1 MKKLLAL
8 VLALV
13 MSMSLVTISNA
24 AYSDKA
30 DIDLKEAVDVLSA
43 VGVFEGSDGKFDPK
57 ANLTREQAAKL
68 VAYLQL
74 GQKSADALVG
84 GNKFTDVAANRWSAG
99 YVDYCATTGVVA
111 GVGNG
116 QFNPTGSLTAL
127 QFGKML
133 LVCLGYDAD
142 SEGLTGADWQINTS
156 KLMTSAKLLKGLD
169 SVKAT
174 DVITREQAAQMMLN
188 ALKAP
193 TVEYNTKG
201 STITINGAV
210 IGIGGSKATY
220 VTATVAEDSTVKNI
234 GKTQLTN
241 SNEYTVELGEKLF
254 SNLKLNSTADAFMRP
269 ATKWTLKAE
278 TIGTYADTPDL
289 TYTAGTKIGTI
300 YSDLGLSDGISKK
313 NVTEYVDGDYAGAF
327 AYDIV
332 KGSKDKVGGNGVLLN
347 VYYNDDAETITF
359 VEVNTYIGKVTAA
372 YPDTTTKDAYVK
384 IKNMDGYS
392 CPGAGKEF
400 ETESFKK
407 NDVVAYTYSAKDG
420 ENSIQSMALAE
431 KVTGAMSTY
440 TISGNVTVG
449 GTKYD
454 ANKASVLTVKDTVAA
469 VDKGDDVT
477 IYLDANG
484 YVLYVDA
491 DADVKYAVV
500 LDYSD
505 RAGDFNTTKKAK
517 LLFTDGTTKTVEVS
531 LPDGQTVASP
541 FNATT
546 GVLADGASEDTTLSM
561 YDIVSYTIGTDDVY
575 ELTLVANARTT
586 ADGVTGGTKL
596 VTNGKNTFVNNIKDV
611 NLTAAATATGEQ
623 TTTAADAETVFLVMT
638 QGVGGK
644 KDTFAAYKGFANVPT
659 ITLAA
664 GKTTT
669 MSVFMDAKTSNNP
682 ATVVF
687 VLDDAGTNVTVS
699 SNNKD
704 IIYIKGNSSH
714 TGAPNYT
721 GRSYTNALGHF
732 YEYDCFVN
740 GDTTATTIKTESPF
754 TKDTLI
760 YGPSYNSKG
769 ILIDSDDS
777 ATYSTVTS
785 DNVVAGSEMAY
796 RYGTDSVKNDVIKL
810 GGASY
815 AYAKNVEVYFIDV
828 DGKLVAGTIDEIA
841 YDEDDRVYLKT
852 DDDGILTN
860 VYIKVIDKAEEVTP
874 GAATENIVKNV
885 ALTYAANTYTVT
897 WDVDNYKANTT
908 AKVEIYTI
916 NGNKLA
922 TSTTWPGDT
931 TEGNRVGFSLTAPY
945 TALNPS
951 VQYNVVVTM
960 GNVSSTFRCEIV

>member
-111 GVGNG
+111 GIGNG

-174 DVITREQAAQMMLN
+174 EVITREQAAQMMLN

-193 TVEYNTKG
+193 TVEYDTKG

-347 VYYNDDAETITF
+347 VYYDDDAETITF

-384 IKNMDGYS
+384 IKNMDGYG

-500 LDYSD
+500 LNYKTGV
-505 RAGDFNTTKKAK
+505 GDLNDETKAK
-517 LLFTDGTTKTVEVS
+517 LLFTDGTTKTVK
-531 LPDGQTVASP
+531 VA
-541 FNATT
+541 
-546 GVLADGASEDTTLSM
+546 LADKLTAETNFGTVLGANDNEVATLSQ

-586 ADGVTGGTKL
+586 ATASGATKL
-596 VTNGKNTFVNNIKDV
+596 VSNGKNTFVNNIKDV
-611 NLTAAATATGEQ
+611 NLTKANAQ
-623 TTTAADAETVFLVMT
+623 TTTAADAETVFLVAT
-638 QGVGGK
+638 LKADGTVK
-644 KDTFAAYKGFANVPT
+644 STAAYKGFANVPT
-659 ITLAA
+659 ITLAD
-664 GKTTT
+664 GETTT
-669 MSVFMDAKTSNNP
+669 MSVFMDAKTNNNP

-687 VLDDAGTNVTVS
+687 VLDDAGTDVTVS

-714 TGAPNYT
+714 TGAPDYT

-841 YDEDDRVYLKT
+841 YDEDDMVFVKT

-874 GAATENIVKNV
+874 GTATENIVKNV
-885 ALTYAANTYTVT
+885 ALTYTPGTYKVT

-922 TSTTWPGDT
+922 TSTTWAGDT
-931 TEGNRVGFSLTAPY
+931 TEGNRIGFSLTAPY
-945 TALNPS
+945 TALNAS

>member
-111 GVGNG
+111 GIGNG

-193 TVEYNTKG
+193 TVEYDTKG

-384 IKNMDGYS
+384 VKDMDGYA

-407 NDVVAYTYSAKDG
+407 NDVVAYTYSNKAG

-500 LDYSD
+500 LDYSNK
-505 RAGDFNTTKKAK
+505 AGDFNTTKKAK
-517 LLFTDGTTKTVEVS
+517 LLFTDGSTKTVEVAIAAA
-531 LPDGQTVASP
+531 QTPTINPTATPAVDE
-541 FNATT
+541 FNAYTN
-546 GVLADGASEDTTLSM
+546 GKVSK

-575 ELTLVANARTT
+575 ELALVSDA
-586 ADGVTGGTKL
+586 ADTDAGVTGGTKL

-611 NLTAAATATGEQ
+611 NLTTAAAGNQ
-623 TTTAADAETVFLVMT
+623 TTNAADAETVFLVAT
-638 QGVGGK
+638 L
-644 KDTFAAYKGFANVPT
+644 KDDGTTVKSTAAYKGFANVPT
-659 ITLAA
+659 ITLADT
-664 GKTTT
+664 KTTT

-841 YDEDDRVYLKT
+841 YDEDDMVFVKT

-874 GAATENIVKNV
+874 GTPAVVVSTIEATADTNMIKEINVVCSDNVTSNTKVSVSLQVLNNAGTWTTLKTLTFNIAAGSKWDT
-885 ALTYAANTYTVT
+885 APQTVT
-897 WDVDNYKANTT
+897 GLAGGQYKLVCGT
-908 AKVEIYTI
+908 VE
-916 NGNKLA
+916 KL
-922 TSTTWPGDT
+922 
-931 TEGNRVGFSLTAPY
+931 
-945 TALNPS
+945 
-951 VQYNVVVTM
+951 VT
-960 GNVSSTFRCEIV
+960 VA

>member
-111 GVGNG
+111 GIGNG

-174 DVITREQAAQMMLN
+174 EVITREQAAQMMLN

-193 TVEYNTKG
+193 TVEYDTKG

-347 VYYNDDAETITF
+347 VYYDDDAETITF

-384 IKNMDGYS
+384 IKNMDGYG

-500 LDYSD
+500 LNYKTGV
-505 RAGDFNTTKKAK
+505 GDLNDETKAK
-517 LLFTDGTTKTVEVS
+517 LLFTDGTTKTVK
-531 LPDGQTVASP
+531 VA
-541 FNATT
+541 
-546 GVLADGASEDTTLSM
+546 LADKLTAETNFGTVLGANDNEVATLSQ

-586 ADGVTGGTKL
+586 ATASGATKL
-596 VTNGKNTFVNNIKDV
+596 VSNGKNTFVNNIKDV
-611 NLTAAATATGEQ
+611 NLTKANAQ
-623 TTTAADAETVFLVMT
+623 TTTAADAETVFLVAT
-638 QGVGGK
+638 LKADGTVK
-644 KDTFAAYKGFANVPT
+644 STAAYKGFANVPT
-659 ITLAA
+659 ITLAD
-664 GKTTT
+664 GETTT
-669 MSVFMDAKTSNNP
+669 MSVFMDAKTNNNP

-687 VLDDAGTNVTVS
+687 VLDDAGTDVTVS

-714 TGAPNYT
+714 TGAPDYT

-785 DNVVAGSEMAY
+785 DNVVAGREMAY

-841 YDEDDRVYLKT
+841 YDEDDMVFVKT

-874 GAATENIVKNV
+874 GTATENIVKNV
-885 ALTYAANTYTVT
+885 ALTYTPGTYKVT

-922 TSTTWPGDT
+922 TSTTWAGDT

-945 TALNPS
+945 TALNAS

>member
-111 GVGNG
+111 GIGNG

-174 DVITREQAAQMMLN
+174 EVITREQAAQMMLN

-193 TVEYNTKG
+193 TVEYDTKG

-347 VYYNDDAETITF
+347 VYYDDDAETITF

-384 IKNMDGYS
+384 IKNMDGYG

-407 NDVVAYTYSAKDG
+407 NDVVAYTYSYKAG

-500 LDYSD
+500 LNYKTGV
-505 RAGDFNTTKKAK
+505 GDLNDETKAK
-517 LLFTDGTTKTVEVS
+517 LLFTDGTTKTVK
-531 LPDGQTVASP
+531 VA
-541 FNATT
+541 
-546 GVLADGASEDTTLSM
+546 LADKLTAETNFGTVLGANDNEVATLSQ

-586 ADGVTGGTKL
+586 ATASGATKL
-596 VTNGKNTFVNNIKDV
+596 VSNGKNTFVNNIKDV
-611 NLTAAATATGEQ
+611 NLTKANAQ
-623 TTTAADAETVFLVMT
+623 TTTAADAETVFLVAT
-638 QGVGGK
+638 LKADGTVK
-644 KDTFAAYKGFANVPT
+644 STAAYKGFANVPT
-659 ITLAA
+659 ITLAD
-664 GKTTT
+664 GETTT
-669 MSVFMDAKTSNNP
+669 MSVFMDAKTNNNP

-687 VLDDAGTNVTVS
+687 VLDDAGTDVTVS

-714 TGAPNYT
+714 TGAPDYT

-841 YDEDDRVYLKT
+841 YDEDDMVFVKT

-874 GAATENIVKNV
+874 GTATENIVKNV
-885 ALTYAANTYTVT
+885 ALTYTPGTYKVT

-922 TSTTWPGDT
+922 TSTTWAGDT

-945 TALNPS
+945 TALNAS

>member
-111 GVGNG
+111 GIGNG

-188 ALKAP
+188 ALEAP
-193 TVEYNTKG
+193 TVEYDTKG

-384 IKNMDGYS
+384 VKDMDGYA

-407 NDVVAYTYSAKDG
+407 NDVVAYTYSNKAG

-431 KVTGAMSTY
+431 KVTGKMNGFTAEK
-440 TISGNVTVG
+440 NVTVD
-449 GTKYD
+449 GTTYKKS
-454 ANKASVLTVKDTVAA
+454 ANGTPITPGMNTSVGKDVS
-469 VDKGDDVT
+469 V
-477 IYLDANG
+477 YLDQYG
-484 YVLYVDA
+484 YAAFVDA
-491 DADVKYAVV
+491 DDTLQYAVI
-500 LDYSD
+500 LAYEKGS
-505 RAGDFNTTKKAK
+505 RLESARAK
-517 LLFTDGTTKTVEVS
+517 LLFTDGTTKKVDVKALKKNDGTTVTPV
-531 LPDGQTVASP
+531 
-541 FNATT
+541 N
-546 GVLADGASEDTTLSM
+546 LADYASANSDLNK
-561 YDIVSYTIGTDDVY
+561 YDVVSYTVNSDEEYT
-575 ELTLVANARTT
+575 LTL
-586 ADGVTGGTKL
+586 
-596 VTNGKNTFVNNIKDV
+596 
-611 NLTAAATATGEQ
+611 
-623 TTTAADAETVFLVMT
+623 AADARNADVGSAKITKGIPSLDGTVSGNWYNVGTTNGGVLYANGKTTFLVIDESGT
-638 QGVGGK
+638 
-644 KDTFAAYKGFANVPT
+644 DTTYTSYTGIANVPNIEWKGGT
-659 ITLAA
+659 YTAPITLLTEDNTIA
-664 GKTTT
+664 KI
-669 MSVFMDAKTSNNP
+669 VVVAKTKVSGETNNLYISDGSK
-682 ATVVF
+682 A
-687 VLDDAGTNVTVS
+687 VTF
-699 SNNKD
+699 
-704 IIYIKGNSSH
+704 IKGGSA
-714 TGAPNYT
+714 GQ
-721 GRSYTNALGHF
+721 SYTKDLGYY
-732 YEYDCFVN
+732 YEYDAVID
-740 GDTTATTIKTESPF
+740 GAETKIKTDFAVTNYSIL
-754 TKDTLI
+754 T
-760 YGPSYNSKG
+760 GVSYNSKG
-769 ILIDSDDS
+769 VASGYSDIAYMDINNPTTKVDGANLFTAVGTEATTNSVVKIGTKLYAFDDDCKVYYIGTDGTLIAS
-777 ATYSTVTS
+777 APASIGKDTNDQVWFKLTDGLLSTVFIKVVDETS
-785 DNVVAGSEMAY
+785 AVNPSNGTVAVKLVKDASGKVTLQYTNSDAAAVAYTGTVTITNTTNGYTTTVDLVGGSFNANSTTFADAETIAV
-796 RYGTDSVKNDVIKL
+796 SSNSAVKYQATVTV
-810 GGASY
+810 GGA
-815 AYAKNVEVYFIDV
+815 V
-828 DGKLVAGTIDEIA
+828 
-841 YDEDDRVYLKT
+841 
-852 DDDGILTN
+852 LTTN
-860 VYIKVIDKAEEVTP
+860 SVI
-874 GAATENIVKNV
+874 G
-885 ALTYAANTYTVT
+885 
-897 WDVDNYKANTT
+897 
-908 AKVEIYTI
+908 
-916 NGNKLA
+916 G
-922 TSTTWPGDT
+922 
-931 TEGNRVGFSLTAPY
+931 
-945 TALNPS
+945 
-951 VQYNVVVTM
+951 
-960 GNVSSTFRCEIV
+960 

>member
-313 NVTEYVDGDYAGAF
+313 NVTEYVDGVYAGAF

-454 ANKASVLTVKDTVAA
+454 ANKMSVSTVKDTVAA

-500 LDYSD
+500 LNYKTLV
-505 RAGDFNTTKKAK
+505 GDLNDETKAK
-517 LLFTDGTTKTVEVS
+517 LLFTDGTTKTVKVALAGS
-531 LPDGQTVASP
+531 LTAEST
-541 FNATT
+541 FTN
-546 GVLADGASEDTTLSM
+546 VLAPTDAESATLSQ

-586 ADGVTGGTKL
+586 ATASGATKL
-596 VTNGKNTFVNNIKDV
+596 VSNGKNTFVNNIKDV
-611 NLTAAATATGEQ
+611 NLTEANAQ
-623 TTTAADAETVFLVMT
+623 TTTAADAETVFLVAT
-638 QGVGGK
+638 LKADGTVK
-644 KDTFAAYKGFANVPT
+644 STAAYKGFANVPT
-659 ITLAA
+659 ITLADT
-664 GKTTT
+664 KTTT
-669 MSVFMDAKTSNNP
+669 MSVFMDAKTNNNP

>member
-13 MSMSLVTISNA
+13 MTMSLVTISNA

-111 GVGNG
+111 GIGNG

-174 DVITREQAAQMMLN
+174 EVITREQAAQMMLN

-193 TVEYNTKG
+193 TVEYDTKG

-313 NVTEYVDGDYAGAF
+313 NVTEYVDGVYAGAF

-347 VYYNDDAETITF
+347 VYYDDDAETITF

-384 IKNMDGYS
+384 IKNMDGYG

-454 ANKASVLTVKDTVAA
+454 ANKASVSTVKDTVAA

-500 LDYSD
+500 LNYKTGV
-505 RAGDFNTTKKAK
+505 GDLNDETKAK
-517 LLFTDGTTKTVEVS
+517 LLFTDGTTKTVKVALAGS
-531 LPDGQTVASP
+531 LTAEST
-541 FNATT
+541 FTN
-546 GVLADGASEDTTLSM
+546 VLAPTDAESATLSQ

-586 ADGVTGGTKL
+586 ATASGATKL
-596 VTNGKNTFVNNIKDV
+596 VSNGKNTFVNNIKDV
-611 NLTAAATATGEQ
+611 NLSTAATGNQ
-623 TTTAADAETVFLVMT
+623 TTNAADAETVFLVAT
-638 QGVGGK
+638 LKADGTVK
-644 KDTFAAYKGFANVPT
+644 STAAYKGFANVPT
-659 ITLAA
+659 ITLAD
-664 GKTTT
+664 GETTT
-669 MSVFMDAKTSNNP
+669 MSVFMDAKTNNNP

-687 VLDDAGTNVTVS
+687 VLDDAGTDVTVS

-810 GGASY
+810 DGASY

-922 TSTTWPGDT
+922 TSKTWPGDT
-931 TEGNRVGFSLTAPY
+931 TEGNRVGFSLNAPY

>member
-13 MSMSLVTISNA
+13 MTMSLVTISNA

-174 DVITREQAAQMMLN
+174 EVITREQAAQMMLN

-193 TVEYNTKG
+193 TVEYDTKG
-201 STITINGAV
+201 STIIINGAV

-407 NDVVAYTYSAKDG
+407 NDVVAYTYSNKAG

-500 LDYSD
+500 LDYSN

-531 LPDGQTVASP
+531 LTAAQIPTVDSTTDE
-541 FNATT
+541 FNACTPSK
-546 GVLADGASEDTTLSM
+546 VSK

-575 ELTLVANARTT
+575 ELALVSDAATT
-586 ADGVTGGTKL
+586 DAGAATTGTKL
-596 VTNGKNTFVNNIKDV
+596 VTNGKNTFVNNITDV
-611 NLTAAATATGEQ
+611 NLAEANAQ

-664 GKTTT
+664 DKTTT

-687 VLDDAGTNVTVS
+687 VLDTADVNVS

-704 IIYIKGNSSH
+704 IIYIKGSN
-714 TGAPNYT
+714 TDK
-721 GRSYTNALGHF
+721 SYTNALGHF

-769 ILIDSDDS
+769 ILIGQDAFVNADHTTGTD
-777 ATYSTVTS
+777 
-785 DNVVAGSEMAY
+785 MAY
-796 RYGTDSVKNDVIKL
+796 GTTTDSVKNDVIKL

-841 YDEDDRVYLKT
+841 YDEDDMVFVKL
-852 DDDGILTN
+852 DEGILTN
-860 VYIKVIDKAEEVTP
+860 VYIKVKDTNATVTP
-874 GAATENIVKNV
+874 AVTAAVNGTPVVSIASGTVKTAGNSLSMHNADHTANV
-885 ALTYAANTYTVT
+885 S
-897 WDVDNYKANTT
+897 
-908 AKVEIYTI
+908 AK
-916 NGNKLA
+916 
-922 TSTTWPGDT
+922 
-931 TEGNRVGFSLTAPY
+931 
-945 TALNPS
+945 
-951 VQYNVVVTM
+951 NVVVTYAISTWNPSTNSFNAPM
-960 GNVSSTFRCEIV
+960 VVSKTVGDVAAGTWIDADGAPVTTGIAAGVTCKVVVTLTSDVASKTFPEQIISST

>member
-1 MKKLLAL
+1 
-8 VLALV
+8 

-111 GVGNG
+111 GIGNG

-174 DVITREQAAQMMLN
+174 EVITREQAAQMMLN

-193 TVEYNTKG
+193 TVEYDTKG

-347 VYYNDDAETITF
+347 VYYDDDAETITF

-384 IKNMDGYS
+384 IKNMDGYG

-500 LDYSD
+500 LNYKTGV
-505 RAGDFNTTKKAK
+505 GDLNDETKAK
-517 LLFTDGTTKTVEVS
+517 LLFTDGTTKTVK
-531 LPDGQTVASP
+531 VA
-541 FNATT
+541 
-546 GVLADGASEDTTLSM
+546 LADKLTAETNFGTVLGANDNEVATLSQ

-586 ADGVTGGTKL
+586 ATASGATKL
-596 VTNGKNTFVNNIKDV
+596 VSNGKNTFVNNIKDV
-611 NLTAAATATGEQ
+611 NLTKANAQ
-623 TTTAADAETVFLVMT
+623 TTTAADAETVFLVAT
-638 QGVGGK
+638 LKADGTVK
-644 KDTFAAYKGFANVPT
+644 STAAYKGFANVPT
-659 ITLAA
+659 ITLAD
-664 GKTTT
+664 GETTT
-669 MSVFMDAKTSNNP
+669 MSVFMDAKTNNNP

-687 VLDDAGTNVTVS
+687 VLDDAGTDVTVS

-714 TGAPNYT
+714 TGAPDYT

-841 YDEDDRVYLKT
+841 YDEDDMVFVKT

-874 GAATENIVKNV
+874 GTATENIVKNV
-885 ALTYAANTYTVT
+885 ALTYTPGTYKVT

-922 TSTTWPGDT
+922 TSTTWAGDT

-945 TALNPS
+945 TALNAS

>member
-111 GVGNG
+111 GIGNG

-174 DVITREQAAQMMLN
+174 EVITREQAAQMMLN

-193 TVEYNTKG
+193 TVEYDTKG

-347 VYYNDDAETITF
+347 VYYDDDAETITF

-384 IKNMDGYS
+384 IKNMDGYG

-500 LDYSD
+500 LNYKTGV
-505 RAGDFNTTKKAK
+505 GDLNDETKAK
-517 LLFTDGTTKTVEVS
+517 LLFTDGTTKTVK
-531 LPDGQTVASP
+531 VA
-541 FNATT
+541 
-546 GVLADGASEDTTLSM
+546 LADKLTAETNFDTVLGANDNEVATLSQ

-586 ADGVTGGTKL
+586 ATASGATKL
-596 VTNGKNTFVNNIKDV
+596 VSNGKNTFVNNIKDV
-611 NLTAAATATGEQ
+611 NLTKANAQ
-623 TTTAADAETVFLVMT
+623 TTTAADAETVFLVAT
-638 QGVGGK
+638 LKADGTVK
-644 KDTFAAYKGFANVPT
+644 STAAYKGFANVPT
-659 ITLAA
+659 ITLAD
-664 GKTTT
+664 GETTT
-669 MSVFMDAKTSNNP
+669 MSVFMDAKTNNNP

-687 VLDDAGTNVTVS
+687 VLDDAGTDVTVS

-714 TGAPNYT
+714 TGAPDYT

-841 YDEDDRVYLKT
+841 YDEDDMVFVKT

-874 GAATENIVKNV
+874 GTATENIVKNV
-885 ALTYAANTYTVT
+885 ALTYTPGTYKVT

-922 TSTTWPGDT
+922 TSTTWAGDT

-945 TALNPS
+945 TALNAS

>member
-74 GQKSADALVG
+74 SQKSADALVG

-111 GVGNG
+111 GIGNG

-174 DVITREQAAQMMLN
+174 EVITREQAAQMMLN

-193 TVEYNTKG
+193 TVEYDTKG

-347 VYYNDDAETITF
+347 VYYDDDAETITF

-384 IKNMDGYS
+384 VKDMDGYA

-500 LDYSD
+500 LNYKTGV
-505 RAGDFNTTKKAK
+505 GDLNDETKAK
-517 LLFTDGTTKTVEVS
+517 LLFTDGTTKTVK
-531 LPDGQTVASP
+531 VA
-541 FNATT
+541 
-546 GVLADGASEDTTLSM
+546 LADKLTAETNFGTVLGANDNEVATLSQ

-586 ADGVTGGTKL
+586 ATASGATKL
-596 VTNGKNTFVNNIKDV
+596 VSNGKNTFVNNIKDV
-611 NLTAAATATGEQ
+611 NLTKANAQ
-623 TTTAADAETVFLVMT
+623 TTTAADAETVFLVAT
-638 QGVGGK
+638 LKADGTVK
-644 KDTFAAYKGFANVPT
+644 STAAYKGFANVPT
-659 ITLAA
+659 ITLAD
-664 GKTTT
+664 GETTT
-669 MSVFMDAKTSNNP
+669 MSVFMDAKTNNNP

-687 VLDDAGTNVTVS
+687 VLDDAGTDVTVS

-714 TGAPNYT
+714 TGAPDYT

-841 YDEDDRVYLKT
+841 YDEDDMVFVKT

-874 GAATENIVKNV
+874 GTATENIVKNV
-885 ALTYAANTYTVT
+885 ALTYTPGTYKVT

-922 TSTTWPGDT
+922 TSTTWAGDT

-945 TALNPS
+945 TALNAS

>member
-13 MSMSLVTISNA
+13 MTMSLVTISNA

-174 DVITREQAAQMMLN
+174 EVITREQAAQMMLN

-193 TVEYNTKG
+193 TVEYDTKG
-201 STITINGAV
+201 STIIINGAV

-454 ANKASVLTVKDTVAA
+454 ANKMSVSTVKDTVTA

-500 LDYSD
+500 LNYKTGV
-505 RAGDFNTTKKAK
+505 GDLNDETKAK
-517 LLFTDGTTKTVEVS
+517 LLFTDGTTKTVKVALAGS
-531 LPDGQTVASP
+531 LTAESP
-541 FNATT
+541 FTN
-546 GVLADGASEDTTLSM
+546 VLAADAAEATTLSQ

-586 ADGVTGGTKL
+586 ATASGATKL
-596 VTNGKNTFVNNIKDV
+596 VSNGKNTFVNNIKDV
-611 NLTAAATATGEQ
+611 NLTKDNAQ
-623 TTTAADAETVFLVMT
+623 TTTAADAETVFLVAT
-638 QGVGGK
+638 LKADGTVK
-644 KDTFAAYKGFANVPT
+644 STAAYKGFANVPT
-659 ITLAA
+659 ITLAD
-664 GKTTT
+664 GETTT
-669 MSVFMDAKTSNNP
+669 MSVFMDAKTNNNP

-687 VLDDAGTNVTVS
+687 VLDDAGTDVTVS

-714 TGAPNYT
+714 TGAPDYT

-841 YDEDDRVYLKT
+841 YDEDDMVFVKT

-874 GAATENIVKNV
+874 GTATENIVKNV
-885 ALTYAANTYTVT
+885 ALTYTPGTYKVT

-922 TSTTWPGDT
+922 TSTTWAGDT

-945 TALNPS
+945 TALNAS

>member
-111 GVGNG
+111 GIGNG

-174 DVITREQAAQMMLN
+174 EVITREQAAQMMLN

-193 TVEYNTKG
+193 TVEYDTKG

-313 NVTEYVDGDYAGAF
+313 NVTEYVDGVYAGAF

-454 ANKASVLTVKDTVAA
+454 ANKMSVSTVKDTVAA

-500 LDYSD
+500 LNYKTGV
-505 RAGDFNTTKKAK
+505 GDLNDETKAK
-517 LLFTDGTTKTVEVS
+517 LLFTDGTTKTVKVALAGS
-531 LPDGQTVASP
+531 LTAEST
-541 FNATT
+541 FTN
-546 GVLADGASEDTTLSM
+546 VLAPTDAESATLSQ

-586 ADGVTGGTKL
+586 ATASGATKL
-596 VTNGKNTFVNNIKDV
+596 VSNGKNTFVNNIKDV
-611 NLTAAATATGEQ
+611 NLSTAATGNQ
-623 TTTAADAETVFLVMT
+623 TTNAADAETVFLVAT
-638 QGVGGK
+638 LKADGTVK
-644 KDTFAAYKGFANVPT
+644 STAAYKGFANVPT
-659 ITLAA
+659 ITLAD
-664 GKTTT
+664 GETTT
-669 MSVFMDAKTSNNP
+669 MSVFMDAKTNNNP

-687 VLDDAGTNVTVS
+687 VLDDAGTDVTVS

-841 YDEDDRVYLKT
+841 YDEDDMVFVKT

>member
-43 VGVFEGSDGKFDPK
+43 VGVFEGSDGKFNPK
-57 ANLTREQAAKL
+57 ADLTREQAAKL

-84 GNKFTDVAANRWSAG
+84 GNKFTDVAADRWSAG

-111 GVGNG
+111 GIGNG

-142 SEGLTGADWQINTS
+142 SEGLTGSDWQINTS

-174 DVITREQAAQMMLN
+174 EVITREQAAQMMLN

-193 TVEYNTKG
+193 TVEYDTKG
-201 STITINGAV
+201 STITVNGAV

-313 NVTEYVDGDYAGAF
+313 NVTEYVDGVYAGAF

-332 KGSKDKVGGNGVLLN
+332 KGSKDKVGGDGVLLN
-347 VYYNDDAETITF
+347 VYYDDDAETITF

-440 TISGNVTVG
+440 TISGSVTVG

-454 ANKASVLTVKDTVAA
+454 ANYKSVSTVKDTVAA

-500 LDYSD
+500 LNYKTGV
-505 RAGDFNTTKKAK
+505 GDLNDETKAK
-517 LLFTDGTTKTVEVS
+517 LLFTDGTTKTVKVS
-531 LPDGQTVASP
+531 LAAGLSAETA
-541 FNATT
+541 FET
-546 GVLADGASEDTTLSM
+546 VLAADATETSTLSQ

-586 ADGVTGGTKL
+586 AAASGATKL
-596 VTNGKNTFVNNIKDV
+596 VSNGKNTFVNNIKDV
-611 NLTAAATATGEQ
+611 NLTEANAQ
-623 TTTAADAETVFLVMT
+623 TTTAADAETVFLVAT
-638 QGVGGK
+638 LKADGTVK
-644 KDTFAAYKGFANVPT
+644 STAAYKGFANVPT
-659 ITLAA
+659 ITLADT
-664 GKTTT
+664 KTTT
-669 MSVFMDAKTSNNP
+669 MSVFMDAETSNNP

-687 VLDDAGTNVTVS
+687 VLDDAGTDVTVS

-704 IIYIKGNSSH
+704 IIYIKGDSSH

-740 GDTTATTIKTESPF
+740 GDTTATTIKTENPF

-860 VYIKVIDKAEEVTP
+860 VYIKVIDKPEVVTP
-874 GAATENIVKNV
+874 GTATENIVKNV
-885 ALTYAANTYTVT
+885 ALTYASGTYTVT

-922 TSTTWPGDT
+922 TSTTWVGDT

-945 TALNPS
+945 TAVNPS

>member
-111 GVGNG
+111 GIGNG

-142 SEGLTGADWQINTS
+142 SESLTGADWQINTS

-174 DVITREQAAQMMLN
+174 EVITREQAAQMMLN

-193 TVEYNTKG
+193 TVEYDTKG

-313 NVTEYVDGDYAGAF
+313 NVTEYVDGVYAGAF

-347 VYYNDDAETITF
+347 VYYDDDAETITF

-454 ANKASVLTVKDTVAA
+454 ANKMSVSTVKDTVAA

-500 LDYSD
+500 LNYKTGV
-505 RAGDFNTTKKAK
+505 GDLNDETKAK
-517 LLFTDGTTKTVEVS
+517 LLFTDGTTKTVKVALAGS
-531 LPDGQTVASP
+531 LTAESP
-541 FNATT
+541 FTN
-546 GVLADGASEDTTLSM
+546 VLAADAAEATTLSQ

-586 ADGVTGGTKL
+586 ATASGATKL
-596 VTNGKNTFVNNIKDV
+596 VSNGKNTFVNNIKDV
-611 NLTAAATATGEQ
+611 NLSTAATGNQ
-623 TTTAADAETVFLVMT
+623 TTNAADAETVFLVAT
-638 QGVGGK
+638 LKADGTVK
-644 KDTFAAYKGFANVPT
+644 STAAYKGFANVPT
-659 ITLAA
+659 ITLADT
-664 GKTTT
+664 KTTT

-704 IIYIKGNSSH
+704 IIYIKGSD
-714 TGAPNYT
+714 TDK
-721 GRSYTNALGHF
+721 SYTNALGHF

-740 GDTTATTIKTESPF
+740 GDTTATTIKTESQF

-769 ILIDSDDS
+769 ILIGQDAFVNADHTTGTD
-777 ATYSTVTS
+777 
-785 DNVVAGSEMAY
+785 MAY
-796 RYGTDSVKNDVIKL
+796 GTTTDSVKNDVIKL

-841 YDEDDRVYLKT
+841 YDEDDMVFVKL
-852 DDDGILTN
+852 DEGILTN
-860 VYIKVIDKAEEVTP
+860 VYIKVKDTNATVTP
-874 GAATENIVKNV
+874 AVTAAVNGTPVVSIASGTVKTAGNSLSMHNADHTANV
-885 ALTYAANTYTVT
+885 S
-897 WDVDNYKANTT
+897 
-908 AKVEIYTI
+908 AK
-916 NGNKLA
+916 
-922 TSTTWPGDT
+922 
-931 TEGNRVGFSLTAPY
+931 
-945 TALNPS
+945 
-951 VQYNVVVTM
+951 NVVVTYAISTWNPSTNSFNAPM
-960 GNVSSTFRCEIV
+960 VVSKTVGDVAAGTWIDADGAPVTTGIAAGVTCKVVVTLTSDVASKTFPEQIISST

>member
-111 GVGNG
+111 GIGNG

-174 DVITREQAAQMMLN
+174 EVITREQAAQMMLN

-193 TVEYNTKG
+193 TVEYDTKG

-347 VYYNDDAETITF
+347 VYYDDDAETITF

-384 IKNMDGYS
+384 IKNMDGYG

-407 NDVVAYTYSAKDG
+407 NDVVTYTYSAKDG

-500 LDYSD
+500 LNYKTGV
-505 RAGDFNTTKKAK
+505 GDLNDETKAK
-517 LLFTDGTTKTVEVS
+517 LLFTDGTTKTVK
-531 LPDGQTVASP
+531 VA
-541 FNATT
+541 
-546 GVLADGASEDTTLSM
+546 LADKLTAETNFGTVLGANDNEVATLSQ

-586 ADGVTGGTKL
+586 ATASGATKL
-596 VTNGKNTFVNNIKDV
+596 VSNGKNTFVNNIKDV
-611 NLTAAATATGEQ
+611 NLTKANAQ
-623 TTTAADAETVFLVMT
+623 TTTAADAETVFLVAT
-638 QGVGGK
+638 LKADGTVK
-644 KDTFAAYKGFANVPT
+644 STAAYKGFANVPT
-659 ITLAA
+659 ITLAD
-664 GKTTT
+664 GETTT
-669 MSVFMDAKTSNNP
+669 MSVFMDAKTNNNP

-687 VLDDAGTNVTVS
+687 VLDDAGTDVTVS

-714 TGAPNYT
+714 TGAPDYT

-841 YDEDDRVYLKT
+841 YDEDDMVFVKT

-874 GAATENIVKNV
+874 GTATENIVKNV
-885 ALTYAANTYTVT
+885 ALTYTPGTYKVT

-922 TSTTWPGDT
+922 TSTTWAGDT

-945 TALNPS
+945 TALNAS

>member
-13 MSMSLVTISNA
+13 MTMSLVTISNA

-174 DVITREQAAQMMLN
+174 EVITREQAAQMMLN

-193 TVEYNTKG
+193 TVEYDTKG
-201 STITINGAV
+201 STIIINGAV

-313 NVTEYVDGDYAGAF
+313 NVTEYVDGVYAGAF

-454 ANKASVLTVKDTVAA
+454 ANKMSVSTVKDTVAA

-500 LDYSD
+500 LNYKT
-505 RAGDFNTTKKAK
+505 RVGDLNDETKAK
-517 LLFTDGTTKTVEVS
+517 LLFTDGTTKTVKVALAGS
-531 LPDGQTVASP
+531 LTAETDFST
-541 FNATT
+541 
-546 GVLADGASEDTTLSM
+546 VLAADAAEATTLSQ

-586 ADGVTGGTKL
+586 ATASGATKL
-596 VTNGKNTFVNNIKDV
+596 VSNGKNTFVNNIKDV
-611 NLTAAATATGEQ
+611 NLAEANAQ
-623 TTTAADAETVFLVMT
+623 TTTAADAETVFLVAT
-638 QGVGGK
+638 LKADGTVK
-644 KDTFAAYKGFANVPT
+644 STAAYKGFANVPT
-659 ITLAA
+659 ITLADT
-664 GKTTT
+664 KTTT
-669 MSVFMDAKTSNNP
+669 MSVFMDAKTNNNP

-777 ATYSTVTS
+777 ATYSTTVTS

-841 YDEDDRVYLKT
+841 YDEDDMVFVKT

-874 GAATENIVKNV
+874 GTPAVVVSTIEATADTNMIKAINVVCSDNVTSNTKVSVSLQVLNNAGTWTTLKTLTFNIAAGSKWDT
-885 ALTYAANTYTVT
+885 APQTVT
-897 WDVDNYKANTT
+897 GLAGGQYKLVCGT
-908 AKVEIYTI
+908 VE
-916 NGNKLA
+916 KL
-922 TSTTWPGDT
+922 
-931 TEGNRVGFSLTAPY
+931 
-945 TALNPS
+945 
-951 VQYNVVVTM
+951 VT
-960 GNVSSTFRCEIV
+960 VA

>member
-111 GVGNG
+111 GIGNG

-174 DVITREQAAQMMLN
+174 EVITREQAAQMMLN

-193 TVEYNTKG
+193 TVEYDTKG

-347 VYYNDDAETITF
+347 VYYDDDAETITF

-500 LDYSD
+500 LNYKTGV
-505 RAGDFNTTKKAK
+505 GDLNDETKAK
-517 LLFTDGTTKTVEVS
+517 LLFTDGTTKTVK
-531 LPDGQTVASP
+531 VA
-541 FNATT
+541 
-546 GVLADGASEDTTLSM
+546 LADKLTAETNFGTVLGANDNEVATLSQ

-575 ELTLVANARTT
+575 ELALVSDAATT
-586 ADGVTGGTKL
+586 DAGAATTGTKL
-596 VTNGKNTFVNNIKDV
+596 VSNGKNTFVNNIKDV
-611 NLTAAATATGEQ
+611 NLSTAATGNQ
-623 TTTAADAETVFLVMT
+623 TTNAADAETVFLVAT
-638 QGVGGK
+638 LKADGTVK
-644 KDTFAAYKGFANVPT
+644 STAAYKGFANVPT
-659 ITLAA
+659 ITLAD
-664 GKTTT
+664 GETTT
-669 MSVFMDAKTSNNP
+669 MSVFMDAKTNNNP

-714 TGAPNYT
+714 TGAPDYT

-841 YDEDDRVYLKT
+841 YDEDDMVFVKT

-874 GAATENIVKNV
+874 GTATENIVKNV
-885 ALTYAANTYTVT
+885 ALTYTPGTYKVT

-922 TSTTWPGDT
+922 TSTTWAGDT

-945 TALNPS
+945 TALNAS

>member
-13 MSMSLVTISNA
+13 MTMSLVTISNA

-174 DVITREQAAQMMLN
+174 EVITREQAAQMMLN

-193 TVEYNTKG
+193 TVEYDTKG
-201 STITINGAV
+201 STIIINGAV

-313 NVTEYVDGDYAGAF
+313 NVTEYVDGVYAGAF

-407 NDVVAYTYSAKDG
+407 NDVIAYTYSAKDG

-454 ANKASVLTVKDTVAA
+454 ANKMSVSTVKDTVAA

-500 LDYSD
+500 LDYSNK
-505 RAGDFNTTKKAK
+505 AGDFNTTKKAK
-517 LLFTDGTTKTVEVS
+517 LLFTDGSTKTVEVA
-531 LPDGQTVASP
+531 LAAAQTPAINPTAPTPVDE
-541 FNATT
+541 FNAYTDSK
-546 GVLADGASEDTTLSM
+546 VSK

-575 ELTLVANARTT
+575 ELALVSDAAATDAGAATT
-586 ADGVTGGTKL
+586 GTKL
-596 VTNGKNTFVNNIKDV
+596 VTNGKNTFVNNITDV
-611 NLTAAATATGEQ
+611 NLAEARAQ

-669 MSVFMDAKTSNNP
+669 MSVFMDAKTDNNP

-687 VLDDAGTNVTVS
+687 VLDTADVNVS

-704 IIYIKGNSSH
+704 IIYIKGSD
-714 TGAPNYT
+714 TDK
-721 GRSYTNALGHF
+721 SYTNALGHF

-769 ILIDSDDS
+769 ILIGQDAFVNADHTTGTD
-777 ATYSTVTS
+777 
-785 DNVVAGSEMAY
+785 MAY
-796 RYGTDSVKNDVIKL
+796 GTTTDSVKNDVIKL

-841 YDEDDRVYLKT
+841 YDEDDMVFVKL
-852 DDDGILTN
+852 DEGILTN
-860 VYIKVIDKAEEVTP
+860 VYIKVKDTNATVTP
-874 GAATENIVKNV
+874 AVTAAVNGTPVVSIASGTVKTAGNSLSMHNADHTANV
-885 ALTYAANTYTVT
+885 S
-897 WDVDNYKANTT
+897 
-908 AKVEIYTI
+908 AK
-916 NGNKLA
+916 
-922 TSTTWPGDT
+922 
-931 TEGNRVGFSLTAPY
+931 
-945 TALNPS
+945 
-951 VQYNVVVTM
+951 NVVVTYAISTWNPSTNSFNAPM
-960 GNVSSTFRCEIV
+960 VVSKTVGDVAAGTWIDADGAPVTTGIAAGVTCKVVVTLTSDVASKTFPEQIISST

>member
-111 GVGNG
+111 GIGNG

-174 DVITREQAAQMMLN
+174 EVITREQAAQMMLN

-193 TVEYNTKG
+193 TVEYDTKG
-201 STITINGAV
+201 SNITINGAV

-313 NVTEYVDGDYAGAF
+313 NVTEYVDGVYAGAF

-347 VYYNDDAETITF
+347 VYYDDDAETITF

-454 ANKASVLTVKDTVAA
+454 ANKMSVSTVKDTVAA

-500 LDYSD
+500 LNYKTGV
-505 RAGDFNTTKKAK
+505 GDLNDETKAK
-517 LLFTDGTTKTVEVS
+517 LLFTDGTTKTVKVALAGS
-531 LPDGQTVASP
+531 LTAESP
-541 FNATT
+541 FTN
-546 GVLADGASEDTTLSM
+546 VLAADAAEATTLSQ

-586 ADGVTGGTKL
+586 ATASGATKL
-596 VTNGKNTFVNNIKDV
+596 VSNGKNTFVNNIKDV
-611 NLTAAATATGEQ
+611 NLSTAATGNQ
-623 TTTAADAETVFLVMT
+623 TTNAADAETVFLVAT
-638 QGVGGK
+638 LKADGTVK
-644 KDTFAAYKGFANVPT
+644 STAAYKGFANVPT
-659 ITLAA
+659 ITLADT
-664 GKTTT
+664 KTTT

-704 IIYIKGNSSH
+704 IIYIKGSD
-714 TGAPNYT
+714 TDK
-721 GRSYTNALGHF
+721 SYTNALGHF

-740 GDTTATTIKTESPF
+740 GDTTATTIKTESQF

-769 ILIDSDDS
+769 ILIGQDAFVNADHTTGTD
-777 ATYSTVTS
+777 
-785 DNVVAGSEMAY
+785 MAY
-796 RYGTDSVKNDVIKL
+796 GTTTDSVKNDVIKL

-841 YDEDDRVYLKT
+841 YDEDDMVFVKL
-852 DDDGILTN
+852 DEGILTN
-860 VYIKVIDKAEEVTP
+860 VYIKVKDTNATVTP
-874 GAATENIVKNV
+874 AVTAAVNGTPVVSIASGTVKTAGNSLSMHNADHTANV
-885 ALTYAANTYTVT
+885 S
-897 WDVDNYKANTT
+897 
-908 AKVEIYTI
+908 AK
-916 NGNKLA
+916 
-922 TSTTWPGDT
+922 
-931 TEGNRVGFSLTAPY
+931 
-945 TALNPS
+945 
-951 VQYNVVVTM
+951 NVVVTYAISTWNPSTNSFNAPM
-960 GNVSSTFRCEIV
+960 VVSKTVGDVAAGTWIDADGAPVTTGIAAGVTCKVVVTLTSDVASKTFPEQIISST

>member
-13 MSMSLVTISNA
+13 MTMSLVTISNA

-174 DVITREQAAQMMLN
+174 EVITREQAAQMMLN

-193 TVEYNTKG
+193 TVEYDTKG
-201 STITINGAV
+201 STIIINGAV

-454 ANKASVLTVKDTVAA
+454 ANKMSVSTVKDTVAA

-500 LDYSD
+500 LNYKTGV
-505 RAGDFNTTKKAK
+505 GDLNDETKAK
-517 LLFTDGTTKTVEVS
+517 LLFTDGTTKTVKVALAGS
-531 LPDGQTVASP
+531 LTAESP
-541 FNATT
+541 FTN
-546 GVLADGASEDTTLSM
+546 VLAADAAEATTLSQ

-586 ADGVTGGTKL
+586 ATASGATKL
-596 VTNGKNTFVNNIKDV
+596 VSNGKNTFVNNIKDV
-611 NLTAAATATGEQ
+611 NLSTAATGNQ
-623 TTTAADAETVFLVMT
+623 TTNAADAETVFLVAT
-638 QGVGGK
+638 LKADGTVK
-644 KDTFAAYKGFANVPT
+644 STAAYKGFANVPT
-659 ITLAA
+659 ITLADT
-664 GKTTT
+664 KTTT

-704 IIYIKGNSSH
+704 IIYIKGSD
-714 TGAPNYT
+714 TDK
-721 GRSYTNALGHF
+721 SYTNALGHF

-740 GDTTATTIKTESPF
+740 GDTTATTIKTESQF

-769 ILIDSDDS
+769 ILIGQDAFVNADHTTGTD
-777 ATYSTVTS
+777 
-785 DNVVAGSEMAY
+785 MAY
-796 RYGTDSVKNDVIKL
+796 GTTTDSVKNDVIKL

-841 YDEDDRVYLKT
+841 YDEDDMVFVKL
-852 DDDGILTN
+852 DEGILTN
-860 VYIKVIDKAEEVTP
+860 VYIKVKDTNATVTP
-874 GAATENIVKNV
+874 AVTAAVNGTPVVSIASGTVKTAGNSLSMHNADHTANV
-885 ALTYAANTYTVT
+885 S
-897 WDVDNYKANTT
+897 
-908 AKVEIYTI
+908 AK
-916 NGNKLA
+916 
-922 TSTTWPGDT
+922 
-931 TEGNRVGFSLTAPY
+931 
-945 TALNPS
+945 
-951 VQYNVVVTM
+951 NVVVTYAISTWNPSTNSFNAPM
-960 GNVSSTFRCEIV
+960 VVSKTVGDVAAGTWIDADGAPVTTGIAAGVTCKVVVTLTSDVASKTFPEQIISST

>member
-111 GVGNG
+111 GIGNG

-174 DVITREQAAQMMLN
+174 EVITREQAAQMMLN

-193 TVEYNTKG
+193 TVEYDTKG

-313 NVTEYVDGDYAGAF
+313 NVTEYVDGVYAGAF

-384 IKNMDGYS
+384 VKDMDGYS

-454 ANKASVLTVKDTVAA
+454 ANKASVSTVKDTVAA

-500 LDYSD
+500 LNYKTKV
-505 RAGDFNTTKKAK
+505 GDLNDETKAK
-517 LLFTDGTTKTVEVS
+517 LLFTDGTTKTVKVALAGS
-531 LPDGQTVASP
+531 LTAENPFTNVLAPTVAES
-541 FNATT
+541 A
-546 GVLADGASEDTTLSM
+546 TLSQ

-586 ADGVTGGTKL
+586 ATASGATKL
-596 VTNGKNTFVNNIKDV
+596 VSNGKNTFVNNIKDV
-611 NLTAAATATGEQ
+611 NLSTAATGNQ
-623 TTTAADAETVFLVMT
+623 TTNAADAETVFLVAT
-638 QGVGGK
+638 LKADGTVK
-644 KDTFAAYKGFANVPT
+644 STAAYKGFANVPT
-659 ITLAA
+659 ITLAD
-664 GKTTT
+664 GETTT
-669 MSVFMDAKTSNNP
+669 MSVFMDAQTDNNP

-687 VLDDAGTNVTVS
+687 VLDDAGTDVTVS

-714 TGAPNYT
+714 TGAPNYP

-841 YDEDDRVYLKT
+841 YDEDDMVFVKT

-874 GAATENIVKNV
+874 GTPAVVVSTIEATADTNMIKAINVVCSDNVTSNTKVSVSLQVLNNAGTWTTLKTLTFNIAAGSKWDT
-885 ALTYAANTYTVT
+885 APQTVT
-897 WDVDNYKANTT
+897 GLAGGQYKLVCGT
-908 AKVEIYTI
+908 VE
-916 NGNKLA
+916 KL
-922 TSTTWPGDT
+922 
-931 TEGNRVGFSLTAPY
+931 
-945 TALNPS
+945 
-951 VQYNVVVTM
+951 VT
-960 GNVSSTFRCEIV
+960 VA

>member
-111 GVGNG
+111 GIGNG

-174 DVITREQAAQMMLN
+174 EVITREQAAQMMLN

-193 TVEYNTKG
+193 TVEYDTKG

-313 NVTEYVDGDYAGAF
+313 NVTEYVDGVYAGAF

-347 VYYNDDAETITF
+347 VYYDDDAETITF

-454 ANKASVLTVKDTVAA
+454 ANKASVSTVKDTVAA

-491 DADVKYAVV
+491 DADVKYAVI
-500 LDYSD
+500 LNYAAA
-505 RAGDFNTTKKAK
+505 AGDFKNTKKAE
-517 LLFTDGTTKTVEVS
+517 LLFTDGTTKTVKVS
-531 LPDGQTVASP
+531 LGSLTAEDP
-541 FNATT
+541 FNTVLTAAEAEPTT
-546 GVLADGASEDTTLSM
+546 STLSQ
-561 YDIVSYTIGTDDVY
+561 YDIVSYTIGSDDVY
-575 ELTLVANARTT
+575 ELTLVANARKTEKNT
-586 ADGVTGGTKL
+586 SDPVKL

-611 NLTAAATATGEQ
+611 NLTKTGAQ
-623 TTTAADAETVFLVMT
+623 TTTAADAETIFLVMT

-659 ITLAA
+659 ITQAKDA
-664 GKTTT
+664 DTV
-669 MSVFMDAKTSNNP
+669 MSVFSKDNNDP

-687 VLDDAGTNVTVS
+687 VLDTADVNVS

-714 TGAPNYT
+714 TGAPDYT

-769 ILIDSDDS
+769 ILIGQDAYVNADHTS
-777 ATYSTVTS
+777 AT
-785 DNVVAGSEMAY
+785 DMAY
-796 RYGTDSVKNDVIKL
+796 DTKTDSVKNDVIKL
-810 GGASY
+810 GGVSY

-841 YDEDDRVYLKT
+841 YDEDDMVFVKL
-852 DDDGILTN
+852 DEGILTN

-922 TSTTWPGDT
+922 TSKTWPGDT
-931 TEGNRVGFSLTAPY
+931 TEGNRVGFFLTACY

>member
-111 GVGNG
+111 GIGNG

-174 DVITREQAAQMMLN
+174 EVITREQAAQMMLN

-193 TVEYNTKG
+193 TVEYDTKG

-313 NVTEYVDGDYAGAF
+313 NVTEYVDGVYAGAF

-347 VYYNDDAETITF
+347 VYYDDDAETITF

-454 ANKASVLTVKDTVAA
+454 ANKMSVSTVKDTVAA

-500 LDYSD
+500 LNYKTGV
-505 RAGDFNTTKKAK
+505 GDLNDETKAK
-517 LLFTDGTTKTVEVS
+517 LLFTDGTTKTVKVALAGS
-531 LPDGQTVASP
+531 LTAESP
-541 FNATT
+541 FTN
-546 GVLADGASEDTTLSM
+546 VLAADDAEATTLSQ

-586 ADGVTGGTKL
+586 ATASGATKL
-596 VTNGKNTFVNNIKDV
+596 VSNGKNTFVNNIQDV
-611 NLTAAATATGEQ
+611 NLSTAATGNQ
-623 TTTAADAETVFLVMT
+623 TTNAADAETVFLVAT
-638 QGVGGK
+638 LKADGTVK
-644 KDTFAAYKGFANVPT
+644 STAAYKGFANVPT
-659 ITLAA
+659 ITLADT
-664 GKTTT
+664 KTTT

-704 IIYIKGNSSH
+704 IIYIKGSD
-714 TGAPNYT
+714 TDK
-721 GRSYTNALGHF
+721 SYTNALGHF

-740 GDTTATTIKTESPF
+740 GDTTATTIKTESQF

-769 ILIDSDDS
+769 ILIGQDAFVNADHTTGTD
-777 ATYSTVTS
+777 
-785 DNVVAGSEMAY
+785 MAY
-796 RYGTDSVKNDVIKL
+796 GTTTDSVKNDVIKL

-841 YDEDDRVYLKT
+841 YDEDDMVFVKL
-852 DDDGILTN
+852 DEGILTN
-860 VYIKVIDKAEEVTP
+860 VYIKVKDTNATVTP
-874 GAATENIVKNV
+874 AVTAAVNGTPVVSIASGTVKTAGNSLSMHNADHTANV
-885 ALTYAANTYTVT
+885 S
-897 WDVDNYKANTT
+897 
-908 AKVEIYTI
+908 AK
-916 NGNKLA
+916 
-922 TSTTWPGDT
+922 
-931 TEGNRVGFSLTAPY
+931 
-945 TALNPS
+945 
-951 VQYNVVVTM
+951 NVVVTYAISTWNPSTNSFNAPM
-960 GNVSSTFRCEIV
+960 VVSKTVGDVAAGTWIDADGAPVTTGIAADVTCKVVVTLTSDVASKTFPEQIISST

>member
-13 MSMSLVTISNA
+13 MTMSLVTISNA

-174 DVITREQAAQMMLN
+174 EVITREQAAQMMLN

-193 TVEYNTKG
+193 TVEYDTKG
-201 STITINGAV
+201 STIIINGAV

-384 IKNMDGYS
+384 IKNMDGYG

-500 LDYSD
+500 LNYKTEV
-505 RAGDFNTTKKAK
+505 GDLNDETKAK
-517 LLFTDGTTKTVEVS
+517 LLFTDGTTKTVK
-531 LPDGQTVASP
+531 VA
-541 FNATT
+541 
-546 GVLADGASEDTTLSM
+546 LADKLTAETNFGTVLGANDNEVATLSQ

-586 ADGVTGGTKL
+586 ATASGATKL
-596 VTNGKNTFVNNIKDV
+596 VSNGKNTFVNNIKDV
-611 NLTAAATATGEQ
+611 NLTKAATGNQ
-623 TTTAADAETVFLVMT
+623 TTNAADAETVFLVAT
-638 QGVGGK
+638 LKADGTVK
-644 KDTFAAYKGFANVPT
+644 STAAYKGFANVPT
-659 ITLAA
+659 ITLADT
-664 GKTTT
+664 KTTT

-704 IIYIKGNSSH
+704 IIYIKGSD
-714 TGAPNYT
+714 TDK
-721 GRSYTNALGHF
+721 SYTNALGHF

-740 GDTTATTIKTESPF
+740 GDTTATTIKTESQF

-769 ILIDSDDS
+769 ILIGQDAFVNADHTTGTD
-777 ATYSTVTS
+777 
-785 DNVVAGSEMAY
+785 MAY
-796 RYGTDSVKNDVIKL
+796 GTTTDSVKNDVIKL

-841 YDEDDRVYLKT
+841 YDEDDMVFVKL
-852 DDDGILTN
+852 DEGILTN
-860 VYIKVIDKAEEVTP
+860 VYIKVKDTNATVTP
-874 GAATENIVKNV
+874 AVTAAVNGTPVVSIASGTVKTAGNSLSMHNADHTANV
-885 ALTYAANTYTVT
+885 S
-897 WDVDNYKANTT
+897 
-908 AKVEIYTI
+908 AK
-916 NGNKLA
+916 
-922 TSTTWPGDT
+922 
-931 TEGNRVGFSLTAPY
+931 
-945 TALNPS
+945 
-951 VQYNVVVTM
+951 NVVVTYAISTWNPSTNSFNAPM
-960 GNVSSTFRCEIV
+960 VVSKTVGDVAAGTWIDADGAPVTTGIAAGVTCKVVVTLTSDVASKTFPEQIISST

>member
-111 GVGNG
+111 GIGNG

-174 DVITREQAAQMMLN
+174 EVITREQAAQMMLN

-193 TVEYNTKG
+193 TVEYDTKG

-347 VYYNDDAETITF
+347 VYYDDDAETITF

-384 IKNMDGYS
+384 IKNMDGYG

-500 LDYSD
+500 LNYKTGV
-505 RAGDFNTTKKAK
+505 GDLNDETKAK
-517 LLFTDGTTKTVEVS
+517 LLFTDGTTKTVK
-531 LPDGQTVASP
+531 VA
-541 FNATT
+541 
-546 GVLADGASEDTTLSM
+546 LADKLTAETNFGTVLGANDNEVATLSQ

-586 ADGVTGGTKL
+586 ATASGATKL
-596 VTNGKNTFVNNIKDV
+596 VSNGKNTFVNNIKDV
-611 NLTAAATATGEQ
+611 NLTKANAQ
-623 TTTAADAETVFLVMT
+623 TTTAADAETVFLVAT
-638 QGVGGK
+638 LKADGTVK
-644 KDTFAAYKGFANVPT
+644 STAAYKGFANVPT
-659 ITLAA
+659 ITLAD
-664 GKTTT
+664 GETTT
-669 MSVFMDAKTSNNP
+669 MSVFMDAKTNNNP

-687 VLDDAGTNVTVS
+687 VLDDAGTDVTVS

-714 TGAPNYT
+714 TGAPDYT

-841 YDEDDRVYLKT
+841 YDEDDMVFVKT

-874 GAATENIVKNV
+874 GIATENIVKNV
-885 ALTYAANTYTVT
+885 ALTYTPGTYKVT

-922 TSTTWPGDT
+922 TSTTWAGDT

-945 TALNPS
+945 TALNAS

>member
-13 MSMSLVTISNA
+13 MTMSLVTISNA

-111 GVGNG
+111 GIGNG

-174 DVITREQAAQMMLN
+174 EVITREQAAQMMLN

-193 TVEYNTKG
+193 TVEYDTKG
-201 STITINGAV
+201 STIIINGAV

-313 NVTEYVDGDYAGAF
+313 NVTEYVDGVYAGAF

-347 VYYNDDAETITF
+347 VYYDDDAETITF

-454 ANKASVLTVKDTVAA
+454 ANKASVSTVKDTVAA

-500 LDYSD
+500 LNYKTGV
-505 RAGDFNTTKKAK
+505 GDLNDETKAK
-517 LLFTDGTTKTVEVS
+517 LLFTDGTTKTVKVALAGS
-531 LPDGQTVASP
+531 LTAEST
-541 FNATT
+541 FTN
-546 GVLADGASEDTTLSM
+546 VLAPTDAESATLSQ

-586 ADGVTGGTKL
+586 ATASGATKL
-596 VTNGKNTFVNNIKDV
+596 VSNGKNTFVNNIKDV
-611 NLTAAATATGEQ
+611 NLSTAATGNQ
-623 TTTAADAETVFLVMT
+623 TTNAADAETVFLVATLKADGTMKST
-638 QGVGGK
+638 
-644 KDTFAAYKGFANVPT
+644 AAYKGFANVPT
-659 ITLAA
+659 ITLAD
-664 GKTTT
+664 GETTT
-669 MSVFMDAKTSNNP
+669 MSVFMDAKTNNNP

-687 VLDDAGTNVTVS
+687 VLDDAGTDVTVS

>member
-111 GVGNG
+111 GIGNG

-193 TVEYNTKG
+193 TVEYDTKG
-201 STITINGAV
+201 SAITINGAV

-384 IKNMDGYS
+384 VKDMDGYA

-407 NDVVAYTYSAKDG
+407 NDVVAYTYSNKAG

-500 LDYSD
+500 LDYSNK
-505 RAGDFNTTKKAK
+505 AGDFNTTKKAK
-517 LLFTDGTTKTVEVS
+517 LLFTDGSTKTVEVAIAAA
-531 LPDGQTVASP
+531 QTPTINPTATPAVDE
-541 FNATT
+541 FNAYTN
-546 GVLADGASEDTTLSM
+546 GKVSK

-575 ELTLVANARTT
+575 ELALVSDA
-586 ADGVTGGTKL
+586 ADTDAGVTGGTKL

-611 NLTAAATATGEQ
+611 NLTTAAAGNQ
-623 TTTAADAETVFLVMT
+623 TTNAADAETVFLVAT
-638 QGVGGK
+638 L
-644 KDTFAAYKGFANVPT
+644 KDDGTTVKSTAAYKGFANVPT
-659 ITLAA
+659 ITLADT
-664 GKTTT
+664 KTTT

-841 YDEDDRVYLKT
+841 YDEDDMVFVKT

-874 GAATENIVKNV
+874 GTPAVVVSTIEATADTNMIKAINVVCSDNVTSNTKVSVSLQVLNNAGTWTTLKTLTFNIAAGSKWDT
-885 ALTYAANTYTVT
+885 APQTVT
-897 WDVDNYKANTT
+897 GLAGGQYKLVCGT
-908 AKVEIYTI
+908 VE
-916 NGNKLA
+916 KL
-922 TSTTWPGDT
+922 
-931 TEGNRVGFSLTAPY
+931 
-945 TALNPS
+945 
-951 VQYNVVVTM
+951 VT
-960 GNVSSTFRCEIV
+960 VA

>member
-13 MSMSLVTISNA
+13 MSLSLVTISNA

-111 GVGNG
+111 GIGNG

-193 TVEYNTKG
+193 TVEYDTKG

-313 NVTEYVDGDYAGAF
+313 NVTEYVDGVYAGAF

-454 ANKASVLTVKDTVAA
+454 ANKMSVSTVKDTVAA

-500 LDYSD
+500 LNYKTKV
-505 RAGDFNTTKKAK
+505 GDLNDETKAK
-517 LLFTDGTTKTVEVS
+517 LLFTDGTTKTVKVALAGS
-531 LPDGQTVASP
+531 LTAETDFST
-541 FNATT
+541 
-546 GVLADGASEDTTLSM
+546 VLAADAAEATTLSQ

-586 ADGVTGGTKL
+586 ATASGATKL
-596 VTNGKNTFVNNIKDV
+596 VSNGKNTFVNNIKDV
-611 NLTAAATATGEQ
+611 NLAEANAQ
-623 TTTAADAETVFLVMT
+623 TTTAADAETVFLVAT
-638 QGVGGK
+638 LKADGTVK
-644 KDTFAAYKGFANVPT
+644 STAAYKGFANVPT
-659 ITLAA
+659 ITLADT
-664 GKTTT
+664 KTTT
-669 MSVFMDAKTSNNP
+669 MSVFMDAKTNNNP

-777 ATYSTVTS
+777 ATYSTTVTS

-841 YDEDDRVYLKT
+841 YDEDDMVFVKT

-874 GAATENIVKNV
+874 GTPAVVVSTIEATADTNMIKAINVVCSDNVTSNTKVSVSLQVLNNAGTWTTLKTLTFNIAAGSKWDT
-885 ALTYAANTYTVT
+885 APQTVT
-897 WDVDNYKANTT
+897 GLAGGQYKLVCGT
-908 AKVEIYTI
+908 VE
-916 NGNKLA
+916 KL
-922 TSTTWPGDT
+922 
-931 TEGNRVGFSLTAPY
+931 
-945 TALNPS
+945 
-951 VQYNVVVTM
+951 VT
-960 GNVSSTFRCEIV
+960 VA

>member
-111 GVGNG
+111 GIGNG

-193 TVEYNTKG
+193 TVEYDTKG

-313 NVTEYVDGDYAGAF
+313 NVTEYVDGVYAGAF

-372 YPDTTTKDAYVK
+372 YPDTTKDAYVK

-454 ANKASVLTVKDTVAA
+454 ANKMSVSTVKDTVAA

-500 LDYSD
+500 LNYKTKV
-505 RAGDFNTTKKAK
+505 GDLNDETKAK
-517 LLFTDGTTKTVEVS
+517 LLFTDGTTKTVKVALAGS
-531 LPDGQTVASP
+531 LTAETDFST
-541 FNATT
+541 
-546 GVLADGASEDTTLSM
+546 VLAADAAEATTLSQ

-586 ADGVTGGTKL
+586 ATASGATKL
-596 VTNGKNTFVNNIKDV
+596 VSNGKNTFVNNIKDV
-611 NLTAAATATGEQ
+611 NLAEANAQ
-623 TTTAADAETVFLVMT
+623 TTTAADAETVFLVAT
-638 QGVGGK
+638 LKADGTVK
-644 KDTFAAYKGFANVPT
+644 STAAYKGFANVPT
-659 ITLAA
+659 ITLADT
-664 GKTTT
+664 KTTT
-669 MSVFMDAKTSNNP
+669 MSVFMDAKTNNNP

-777 ATYSTVTS
+777 ATYSTTVTS

-841 YDEDDRVYLKT
+841 YDEDDMVFVKT

-897 WDVDNYKANTT
+897 
-908 AKVEIYTI
+908 
-916 NGNKLA
+916 
-922 TSTTWPGDT
+922 
-931 TEGNRVGFSLTAPY
+931 
-945 TALNPS
+945 
-951 VQYNVVVTM
+951 
-960 GNVSSTFRCEIV
+960 

>member
-13 MSMSLVTISNA
+13 MTMSLVTISNA

-133 LVCLGYDAD
+133 LVCLGYDAKA
-142 SEGLTGADWQINTS
+142 EGLTGADWQINTS

-174 DVITREQAAQMMLN
+174 EVITREQAAQMMLN

-193 TVEYNTKG
+193 TVEYDTKG

-254 SNLKLNSTADAFMRP
+254 SNLKLNRTADAFMRP

-347 VYYNDDAETITF
+347 VYYDDDAETITF

-454 ANKASVLTVKDTVAA
+454 ANKMSVSTVKDTVAA

-500 LDYSD
+500 LNYKTKV
-505 RAGDFNTTKKAK
+505 GDLNDETKAK
-517 LLFTDGTTKTVEVS
+517 LLFTDGTTKTVKVA
-531 LPDGQTVASP
+531 LTTAQTPTVDPAAGTDE
-541 FNATT
+541 FNAYTSDK
-546 GVLADGASEDTTLSM
+546 VSK

-575 ELTLVANARTT
+575 ELALVSDAAATD
-586 ADGVTGGTKL
+586 AGVTGGTKL
-596 VTNGKNTFVNNIKDV
+596 VSNGKNTFVNNITDV
-611 NLTAAATATGEQ
+611 NLAEARAQ
-623 TTTAADAETVFLVMT
+623 TTNAADAETVFLVAT
-638 QGVGGK
+638 LKADGSVK
-644 KDTFAAYKGFANVPT
+644 STAAYKGFANVPT
-659 ITLAA
+659 ITLAD
-664 GKTTT
+664 GETTT
-669 MSVFMDAKTSNNP
+669 MSVFMDAKTDNNP

-687 VLDDAGTNVTVS
+687 VLDDAGTDVTVS

-777 ATYSTVTS
+777 ATYSTTVTS

-841 YDEDDRVYLKT
+841 YDEDDMVFVKT

-874 GAATENIVKNV
+874 GTPAVVVSTIEATAGTNKIEAINVVCSDNVTSNTKVSVSLQVLNNAGTWTTLKTLTFNIAAGDKWDT
-885 ALTYAANTYTVT
+885 TPQTVT
-897 WDVDNYKANTT
+897 GLAGGQYKLVCGT
-908 AKVEIYTI
+908 VEQ
-916 NGNKLA
+916 L
-922 TSTTWPGDT
+922 
-931 TEGNRVGFSLTAPY
+931 
-945 TALNPS
+945 
-951 VQYNVVVTM
+951 VT
-960 GNVSSTFRCEIV
+960 VA

>member
-111 GVGNG
+111 GIGNG

-174 DVITREQAAQMMLN
+174 EVITREQAAQMMLN

-193 TVEYNTKG
+193 TVEYDTKG

-313 NVTEYVDGDYAGAF
+313 NVTEYVDGVYAGAF

-347 VYYNDDAETITF
+347 VYYDDDAETITF

-454 ANKASVLTVKDTVAA
+454 ANKASVSTVKDTVAA

-500 LDYSD
+500 LNYKTKV
-505 RAGDFNTTKKAK
+505 GDLNDETKAK
-517 LLFTDGTTKTVEVS
+517 LLFTDGTTKTVKVALAGS
-531 LPDGQTVASP
+531 LTAEDPFTNVLAPTVAES
-541 FNATT
+541 A
-546 GVLADGASEDTTLSM
+546 TLSQ

-586 ADGVTGGTKL
+586 ATASGATKL
-596 VTNGKNTFVNNIKDV
+596 VSNGKNTFVNNIKDV
-611 NLTAAATATGEQ
+611 NLSTAATGNQ
-623 TTTAADAETVFLVMT
+623 TTNAADAETVFLVAT
-638 QGVGGK
+638 LKADGTVK
-644 KDTFAAYKGFANVPT
+644 STAAYKGFANVPT
-659 ITLAA
+659 ITLAD
-664 GKTTT
+664 GETTT
-669 MSVFMDAKTSNNP
+669 MSVFMDAKTDNNP

-687 VLDDAGTNVTVS
+687 VLDDAGTDVTVS

-714 TGAPNYT
+714 IGAPNYP

-777 ATYSTVTS
+777 ATYSTTVTS

-841 YDEDDRVYLKT
+841 YDEDDMVFVKT

-874 GAATENIVKNV
+874 GTPAVVVSTIEATADTNMIKEINVVCSDNVTSNTKVSVSLQVLNNAGTWTTLKTLTFNIAAGSKWDT
-885 ALTYAANTYTVT
+885 APQTVT
-897 WDVDNYKANTT
+897 GLAGGQYKLVCGT
-908 AKVEIYTI
+908 VE
-916 NGNKLA
+916 KL
-922 TSTTWPGDT
+922 
-931 TEGNRVGFSLTAPY
+931 
-945 TALNPS
+945 
-951 VQYNVVVTM
+951 VT
-960 GNVSSTFRCEIV
+960 VA

>member
-13 MSMSLVTISNA
+13 MTMSLVTISNA

-174 DVITREQAAQMMLN
+174 EVITREQAAQMMLN

-193 TVEYNTKG
+193 TVEYDTKG
-201 STITINGAV
+201 STIIINGAV

-384 IKNMDGYS
+384 IKNMDGYG

-454 ANKASVLTVKDTVAA
+454 ANKASVSTVKDTVAA

-500 LDYSD
+500 LNYKTGV
-505 RAGDFNTTKKAK
+505 GDLNDETKAK
-517 LLFTDGTTKTVEVS
+517 LLFTDGTTKTVKVALAGS
-531 LPDGQTVASP
+531 LTAEST
-541 FNATT
+541 FTN
-546 GVLADGASEDTTLSM
+546 VLAPTDAESATLSQ

-586 ADGVTGGTKL
+586 ATASGATKL
-596 VTNGKNTFVNNIKDV
+596 VSNGKNTFVNNIKDV
-611 NLTAAATATGEQ
+611 NLSTAATGNQ
-623 TTTAADAETVFLVMT
+623 TTNAADAETVFLVAT
-638 QGVGGK
+638 LKADGTVK
-644 KDTFAAYKGFANVPT
+644 STAAYKGFANVPT
-659 ITLAA
+659 ITLAD
-664 GKTTT
+664 GETTT
-669 MSVFMDAKTSNNP
+669 MSVFMDAKTNNNP

-687 VLDDAGTNVTVS
+687 VLDDAGTDVTVS

-922 TSTTWPGDT
+922 TSTTWLGDT

>member
-74 GQKSADALVG
+74 CQKSADALVG

-111 GVGNG
+111 GIGNG

-174 DVITREQAAQMMLN
+174 EVITREQAAQMMLN

-193 TVEYNTKG
+193 TVEYDTKG
-201 STITINGAV
+201 STITTNGAV

-313 NVTEYVDGDYAGAF
+313 NVTEYVDGVYAGAF

-454 ANKASVLTVKDTVAA
+454 ANKMSVSTVKDTVAA

-500 LDYSD
+500 LNYKTGV
-505 RAGDFNTTKKAK
+505 GDLNDETKAK
-517 LLFTDGTTKTVEVS
+517 LLFTDGTTETVKVALAGS
-531 LPDGQTVASP
+531 LTAEST
-541 FNATT
+541 FTN
-546 GVLADGASEDTTLSM
+546 VLAPADAESATLSQ

-586 ADGVTGGTKL
+586 ATASGATKL
-596 VTNGKNTFVNNIKDV
+596 VSNGKNTFVNNIKDV
-611 NLTAAATATGEQ
+611 NLSTAATGNQ
-623 TTTAADAETVFLVMT
+623 TTNAADAETVFLVAT
-638 QGVGGK
+638 LKADGTVK
-644 KDTFAAYKGFANVPT
+644 STAAYKGFANVPT
-659 ITLAA
+659 ITLADT
-664 GKTTT
+664 KTTT
-669 MSVFMDAKTSNNP
+669 MSVFMDAKTNNNP

-777 ATYSTVTS
+777 ATYSTTVTS

-841 YDEDDRVYLKT
+841 YDEDDMVFVKT

-922 TSTTWPGDT
+922 TSRTWPGDT

>member
-13 MSMSLVTISNA
+13 MSLSLVTISNA

-111 GVGNG
+111 GIGNG

-193 TVEYNTKG
+193 TVEYDTKG

-313 NVTEYVDGDYAGAF
+313 NVTEYVDGVYAGAF

-454 ANKASVLTVKDTVAA
+454 ANKMSVSTVKDTVAA

-500 LDYSD
+500 LNYKTKV
-505 RAGDFNTTKKAK
+505 GDLNDETKAK
-517 LLFTDGTTKTVEVS
+517 LLFTDGTTKTVKVALAGS
-531 LPDGQTVASP
+531 LTAETDFST
-541 FNATT
+541 
-546 GVLADGASEDTTLSM
+546 VLAADAAEATTLSQ

-586 ADGVTGGTKL
+586 ATASGATKL
-596 VTNGKNTFVNNIKDV
+596 VSNGKNTFVNNIKDV
-611 NLTAAATATGEQ
+611 NLAEANAQ
-623 TTTAADAETVFLVMT
+623 TTTAADAETVFLVAT
-638 QGVGGK
+638 LKADGTVK
-644 KDTFAAYKGFANVPT
+644 STAAYKGFANVPT
-659 ITLAA
+659 ITLADT
-664 GKTTT
+664 KTTT

-777 ATYSTVTS
+777 ATYSTTVTS

-841 YDEDDRVYLKT
+841 YDEDDMVFVKT

-874 GAATENIVKNV
+874 GTPAVVVSTIEATADTNMIKAINVVCSDNVTSNTKVSVSLQVLNNAGTWTTLKTLTFNIAAGSKWDT
-885 ALTYAANTYTVT
+885 APQTVT
-897 WDVDNYKANTT
+897 GLAGGQYKLVCGT
-908 AKVEIYTI
+908 VE
-916 NGNKLA
+916 KL
-922 TSTTWPGDT
+922 
-931 TEGNRVGFSLTAPY
+931 
-945 TALNPS
+945 
-951 VQYNVVVTM
+951 VT
-960 GNVSSTFRCEIV
+960 VA

>member
-111 GVGNG
+111 GIGNG

-193 TVEYNTKG
+193 TVEYDTKG

-384 IKNMDGYS
+384 IKNMDGYG

-500 LDYSD
+500 LNYKTGV
-505 RAGDFNTTKKAK
+505 GDLNDETKAK
-517 LLFTDGTTKTVEVS
+517 LLFTDGTTKTVK
-531 LPDGQTVASP
+531 VA
-541 FNATT
+541 
-546 GVLADGASEDTTLSM
+546 LADRLTAETNFGTVLGANDNEVATLSQ

-586 ADGVTGGTKL
+586 ATASGATKL
-596 VTNGKNTFVNNIKDV
+596 VSNGKNTFVNNIKDV
-611 NLTAAATATGEQ
+611 NLTKANAQ
-623 TTTAADAETVFLVMT
+623 TTTAADAETVFLVAT
-638 QGVGGK
+638 LKADGTVK
-644 KDTFAAYKGFANVPT
+644 STAAYKGFANVPT
-659 ITLAA
+659 ITLAD
-664 GKTTT
+664 GETTT
-669 MSVFMDAKTSNNP
+669 MSVFMDAKTNNNP

-687 VLDDAGTNVTVS
+687 VLDDAGTDVTVS

-714 TGAPNYT
+714 TGAPDYT

-860 VYIKVIDKAEEVTP
+860 VYINVIDKAEEVTP
-874 GAATENIVKNV
+874 GTPAVVVSTIEATAGTNKIEAINVVCSDNVTSNTKVSVSLQVLNNAGTWTTLKTLTFNIAAGEKWDT
-885 ALTYAANTYTVT
+885 APQTVT
-897 WDVDNYKANTT
+897 GLASGQYKLVCGT
-908 AKVEIYTI
+908 VEQLVT
-916 NGNKLA
+916 
-922 TSTTWPGDT
+922 
-931 TEGNRVGFSLTAPY
+931 
-945 TALNPS
+945 
-951 VQYNVVVTM
+951 VV
-960 GNVSSTFRCEIV
+960 

>member
-111 GVGNG
+111 GIGNG

-174 DVITREQAAQMMLN
+174 EVITREQAAQMMLN

-193 TVEYNTKG
+193 TVEYDTKG

-347 VYYNDDAETITF
+347 VYYDDDAETITF

-384 IKNMDGYS
+384 IKNMDGYG

-500 LDYSD
+500 LNYKTGV
-505 RAGDFNTTKKAK
+505 GDLNDETKAK
-517 LLFTDGTTKTVEVS
+517 LLFTDGTTKTVK
-531 LPDGQTVASP
+531 VA
-541 FNATT
+541 
-546 GVLADGASEDTTLSM
+546 LADKLTAETNFGTVLGANDNEVATLSQ

-586 ADGVTGGTKL
+586 ATASGATKL
-596 VTNGKNTFVNNIKDV
+596 VSNGKNTFVNNIKDV
-611 NLTAAATATGEQ
+611 NLTKANAQ
-623 TTTAADAETVFLVMT
+623 TTTAADAETVFLVAT
-638 QGVGGK
+638 LKADGTVK
-644 KDTFAAYKGFANVPT
+644 STAAYKGFANVPT
-659 ITLAA
+659 ITLAD
-664 GKTTT
+664 GETTT
-669 MSVFMDAKTSNNP
+669 MSVFMDAKTNNNP

-687 VLDDAGTNVTVS
+687 VLDDAGTDVTVS

-714 TGAPNYT
+714 TGAPDYT

-841 YDEDDRVYLKT
+841 YDEDDMVFVKT

-874 GAATENIVKNV
+874 GTATENIVKNV
-885 ALTYAANTYTVT
+885 ALTYTPGTYKVT

-922 TSTTWPGDT
+922 TSTTWAGDT

-945 TALNPS
+945 NALNAS